1 VHGVF
6 TEGTEP
12 SEAGELLK
20 ALLDTGAF
28 GADPGSV
35 GTREDPCGRGLLS
48 GRFRTPS
55 RSREMQGAADV
66 ADADDEVDDDDEKLS
81 IAVSGRPRKARIEGL
96 SAP

>member
-1 VHGVF
+1 MHGVF
-6 TEGTEP
+6 TEGT
-12 SEAGELLK
+12 
-20 ALLDTGAF
+20 GAS

-55 RSREMQGAADV
+55 RSREMQGAAD
-66 ADADDEVDDDDEKLS
+66 ADDEVDDDDEKLS
-81 IAVSGRPRKARIEGL
+81 IAFSGRPRKARIEGL